1 MRKNVEKYLIIGGAG
16 FIGSHV
22 AKNLIRNKPNSKIV
36 IYDNFSSGTAEH
48 LREIE
53 GKLEIVEADIKD
65 RERLTTAMRGIDVV
79 YQFAANPDIAKA
91 VKQPDIDFWE
101 GTYLVNN
108 ILEAMRENN
117 VKRIIYSSGSGV
129 YGETGQELVS
139 EDYSPMRP
147 ISTYGASKLGCEAL
161 ICSYTSMFGIAATI
175 FRFANVVGPKQT
187 HGVGYDFIR
196 RLIKNP
202 KRLEILGDGNQ
213 NKSYI
218 YIDDIVSAIDMAL
231 EKEHGYFNI
240 YNVSSGDLI
249 SVKNIAEIACHILQ
263 LEEVEFVYTGG
274 DRGWKGDVPTIRLD
288 STKIESLGWAP
299 VYSSSEAIKKSM
311 EAMAKELLLLK
322 NV

>member
-1 MRKNVEKYLIIGGAG
+1 MEKYLIIGGAG

-22 AKNLIRNKPNSKIV
+22 AKKLIDIKPNSKIV
-36 IYDNFSSGTAEH
+36 VYDNFSSGTHEH
-48 LREIE
+48 LKDIK
-53 GKLEIVEADIKD
+53 GKIDIVEADVKD
-65 RERLTTAMRGIDVV
+65 RETLSTAMRRIDVV

-108 ILEAMRENN
+108 VLEAMRENN

-161 ICSYTSMFGIAATI
+161 ICAYAALFGITATI

-196 RLIKNP
+196 RLTRNP
-202 KRLEILGDGNQ
+202 KRLEILGDGTQ

-218 YIDDIVSAIDMAL
+218 YIDDIVSAIIIAQEKKL
-231 EKEHGYFNI
+231 EQFNI
-240 YNVSSGDLI
+240 YNVSTNDLI
-249 SVKNIAEIACHILQ
+249 SVNKIAEIACQILQ
-263 LEEVEFVYTGG
+263 LKEVEFAYTGG
-274 DRGWKGDVPTIRLD
+274 DRGWKGDVPTIRLN
-288 STKIESLGWAP
+288 SKKIKGIGWRCRYTSEEALR
-299 VYSSSEAIKKSM
+299 YSM
-311 EAMAKELLLLK
+311 TAMLNELDR
-322 NV
+322 NSII